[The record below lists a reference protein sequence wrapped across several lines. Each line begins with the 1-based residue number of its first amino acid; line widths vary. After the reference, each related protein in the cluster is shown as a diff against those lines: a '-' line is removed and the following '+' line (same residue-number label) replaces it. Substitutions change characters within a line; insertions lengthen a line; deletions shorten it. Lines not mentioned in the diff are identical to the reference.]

1 MCVRHTGG
9 TAVGAVGRRRGRG
22 GDVLRAPGQQREPA
36 RGECDGS
43 EVIPQTWRLTQLS
56 WRIKTN
62 TAAAALNT

>member
-9 TAVGAVGRRRGRG
+9 TQWERVAARPRRGCSSRP
-22 GDVLRAPGQQREPA
+22 RPA
-36 RGECDGS
+36 EGAGADGECDGS

-62 TAAAALNT
+62 TAAAAVNT

>member
-9 TAVGAVGRRRGRG
+9 TAVGAGGHG

-62 TAAAALNT
+62 TAAAAVNT